1 MSKRTLLV
9 TGASGQL
16 GGEVAR
22 RLAARGGDDV
32 ILAGSRDPSK
42 LAGLEGVTAR
52 RVDFD
57 DDEATLQ
64 AAFEGVDRALII
76 STDALDRP
84 GRRAEQH
91 LRAIRAAKAA
101 GVKHLVYTSLA
112 KASDESAVAIAQDH
126 VLTERALAAS
136 GLGYTVLRNN
146 LYAEVLLGSVGHAIA
161 SGKLV
166 TARGDGAIA
175 YVARSDC
182 ARAAAAALA
191 SDLDG
196 QRVLEISG
204 PEALTGDQLAA
215 LLSELSGRPVTHLS
229 VPVEGFVQ
237 GLVAGGF
244 PEPFAQVFASFE
256 VAAAQGELGEV
267 TDAVEAL
274 SGAAATPLRAVVA
287 AALKA

>member
-1 MSKRTLLV
+1 MAKRSLLV

-16 GGEVAR
+16 GAEVVR
-22 RLAARGGDDV
+22 RLVALRGDDQ
-32 ILAGSRDPSK
+32 IIAGSRDVEK
-42 LAGLEGVTAR
+42 LAGLDGVTIR

-64 AAFEGVDRALII
+64 AAFEGVDRLLLI

-101 GVKHLVYTSLA
+101 GVRHVLYTSLA
-112 KASDESAVAIAQDH
+112 KAAEDSAVVIGLDH

-146 LYAEVLLGSVGHAIA
+146 LYAEVLVGSVGHAVS
-161 SGKLV
+161 SGQLV

-175 YVARSDC
+175 YVTRSDC

-191 SDLDG
+191 
-196 QRVLEISG
+196 
-204 PEALTGDQLAA
+204 
-215 LLSELSGRPVTHLS
+215 
-229 VPVEGFVQ
+229 
-237 GLVAGGF
+237 
-244 PEPFAQVFASFE
+244 
-256 VAAAQGELGEV
+256 
-267 TDAVEAL
+267 
-274 SGAAATPLRAVVA
+274 
-287 AALKA
+287 

>member
-1 MSKRTLLV
+1 MAKRTLLV

-16 GGEVAR
+16 GAEVLR
-22 RLAARGGDDV
+22 RLVALGGDDEL
-32 ILAGSRDPSK
+32 IAGSRDPNK

-84 GRRAEQH
+84 GRRAEQQ
-91 LRAIRAAKAA
+91 LRAIQAAKAA
-101 GVKHLVYTSLA
+101 GVKHVLYTSLA
-112 KASDESAVAIAQDH
+112 KAAEDTAIPIGLDH
-126 VLTERALAAS
+126 VRTEQALVGS

-146 LYAEVLLGSVGHAIA
+146 LYAEVLLGSVGHAVS

-175 YVARSDC
+175 YVTRSDC

-191 SDLDG
+191 SDFDG

-229 VPVEGFVQ
+229 VPVDGFVQ
-237 GLVAGGF
+237 GLVAAGM
-244 PEPFAQVFASFE
+244 PEVFAKLFASFE
-256 VAAAQGELGEV
+256 VGAARGELGEV
-267 TDAVEAL
+267 SDAVQAL
-274 SGAAATPLRAVVA
+274 SGAPATPIRATLA

>member
-1 MSKRTLLV
+1 MAKRSLLV

-22 RLAARGGDDV
+22 RLVALGGDDELIV
-32 ILAGSRDPSK
+32 GSRDPSK
-42 LAGLEGVTAR
+42 LAGLDGVTTR

-84 GRRAEQH
+84 GRRAEQQ

-112 KASDESAVAIAQDH
+112 KASEDSAIPIGLDH

-136 GLGYTVLRNN
+136 GLGTTVLRNN
-146 LYAEVLLGSVGHAIA
+146 LYAEVFLGSVGHAVA
-161 SGKLV
+161 SGQLI

-175 YVARSDC
+175 YVTRSDC

-191 SDLDG
+191 STFDG
-196 QRVLEISG
+196 QRVLEVSG

-215 LLSELSGRPVTHLS
+215 LLTELGGRAVVHVS

-237 GLVAGGF
+237 GLVQAGL
-244 PEPFAQVFASFE
+244 PEGYAQVFASFE
-256 VAAAQGELGEV
+256 VAAARGELGEV
-267 TDAVEAL
+267 SGAVEAL
-274 SGAAATPLRAVVA
+274 SGEAATPLRAVLA
-287 AALKA
+287 AALAG